1 MHFAENTMDL
11 HNPNQKICI
20 SILITIG
27 YAAVSLTFCDELGF
41 PNSAG
46 FCATQDLIIAY
57 GTYQQLLRRYNAEKE
72 E

>member
-1 MHFAENTMDL
+1 MQWICS
-11 HNPNQKICI
+11 NPNQKICI

-27 YAAVSLTFCDELGF
+27 YAAVSLTFWNYDELGF

-72 E
+72 